1 MSYLCLFV
9 HSSVQHIVFL
19 FWFYS
24 SCVTYVA
31 SFSGLSI
38 FEFFGVLQHL
48 FHHFQP
54 LHRVKCF
61 MYIHFVLFLLPPHK
75 CCQVHF
81 VLLLIFRC
89 FFSEKILHGNYIF
102 Y

>member
-9 HSSVQHIVFL
+9 HSSVVFL

-38 FEFFGVLQHL
+38 FESFGVLQHL

-61 MYIHFVLFLLPPHK
+61 MYIYFVLFLLPPHDVMSVVK
-75 CCQVHF
+75 Y
-81 VLLLIFRC
+81 
-89 FFSEKILHGNYIF
+89 ILF
-102 Y
+102 YC